1 MFRSPMFRSP
11 MRPAATLRR
20 SAAMLPLP
28 LLGSL
33 LVAGSVAGCDSGKSN
48 EPAAGALQRPV
59 LVAPVEY
66 KNIAQARSLAA
77 VIRPRTESDLGFR
90 VNGKVAK
97 RLVQNGDQVRKGQ
110 PLLLLD
116 TNDLELQLQQ
126 AEAEMKAATTSL
138 VQADADEKRTT
149 TLQKDGWSP
158 TAALDK
164 ARSAAAEARG
174 RLIRAQRQVELATNA
189 LNYATLEA
197 DADGV
202 ITATPVEPGQV
213 VAAGQPV
220 VRLAHTGELEALVA
234 LPETLVERARNAT
247 GNMTLWSLPGHN
259 YDVMLR
265 ELSPAADSATRTY
278 AARYSILHPDEAV
291 RLGMSS
297 TLTLTEGESE
307 TAARL
312 PLTAVFNH
320 ARGPS
325 VWVVDDAGKLT
336 ARTITIARYQG
347 QSVLIRSGVKDQE
360 KVVTL
365 GVEKL
370 DEGLAVRPMQS
381 LTF

>member
-1 MFRSPMFRSP
+1 MLRSSTGHAPS
-11 MRPAATLRR
+11 LRR
-20 SAAMLPLP
+20 RAAMLPLP

-33 LVAGSVAGCDSGKSN
+33 LAAIALAGCDSGKSK
-48 EPAAGALQRPV
+48 EPAAEAVQRPV
-59 LVAPVEY
+59 LVTPVEY
-66 KNIAQARSLAA
+66 RNIAPARSLAA
-77 VIRPRTESDLGFR
+77 VIRPRIESDLGFR

-138 VQADADEKRTT
+138 AQAEADEKRTT
-149 TLQKDGWSP
+149 KLEKDGWSP
-158 TAALDK
+158 TAMLDK
-164 ARSAAAEARG
+164 ARSLAAEARG
-174 RLIRAQRQVELATNA
+174 RLIRAQRAVELATNA
-189 LNYATLEA
+189 HTYATLEA
-197 DADGV
+197 DADGI

-234 LPETLVERARNAT
+234 LPETYVERARNAI
-247 GNMTLWSLPGHN
+247 GKMTLWSLPGRA
-259 YDVMLR
+259 YEVRLR
-265 ELSPAADSATRTY
+265 ELSPAADGATRTY
-278 AARYSILHPDEAV
+278 AARYSILDPDGAV
-291 RLGMSS
+291 RIGMSA

-320 ARGPS
+320 ARGAR
-325 VWVVDDAGKLT
+325 VWVVDGAGKLT
-336 ARTITIARYQG
+336 ARPVTIARYEG
-347 QSVLIRSGVKDQE
+347 QSVLIKSGVKDGE

-365 GVEKL
+365 GVEQL